1 MRYKLVRLSYQ
12 YAEVEASIC
21 KIAIYTLKIY
31 CLNLKFSKKLKP
43 LARLYQMEYM
53 KSKITFLLMN
63 GSYDL
68 LIKFTEY

>member
-43 LARLYQMEYM
+43 LARLP
-53 KSKITFLLMN
+53 N
-63 GSYDL
+63 GVHEVKDH
-68 LIKFTEY
+68 IFINEWVV